1 MSCNV
6 LDMDIRG
13 NKEGGTAHLE
23 SVAELASDLPSLRC
37 AEGC

>member
-23 SVAELASDLPSLRC
+23 SAAELASDLPSLRC